1 MNWLATL
8 ISSLRDF
15 TRGDSS
21 LTRREASLH
30 AATPP
35 YTARQRLSTRHRRLT
50 RPYGTSMTY
59 TPEGPY
65 TCRRHL
71 TRRTAPLHAA
81 PPPYTRRRR
90 LYLRLRRLALLFVK
104 KSKRFSYFTY
114 FYSRVPIKLLILQRL
129 CNNAW
134 PARSITRGPAAHLK
148 T

>member
-1 MNWLATL
+1 MNWLATK

-35 YTARQRLSTRHRRLT
+35 YTSLRDYYDAQRPYTRHRRLT
-50 RPYGTSMTY
+50 Q
-59 TPEGPY
+59 
-65 TCRRHL
+65 RRSRL
-71 TRRTAPLHAA
+71 TRREAPLHAA
-81 PPPYTRRRR
+81 PPPYTTRSV
-90 LYLRLRRLALLFVK
+90 LTQRLRRLALLFVK
-104 KSKRFSYFTY
+104 ESKRISYFTY